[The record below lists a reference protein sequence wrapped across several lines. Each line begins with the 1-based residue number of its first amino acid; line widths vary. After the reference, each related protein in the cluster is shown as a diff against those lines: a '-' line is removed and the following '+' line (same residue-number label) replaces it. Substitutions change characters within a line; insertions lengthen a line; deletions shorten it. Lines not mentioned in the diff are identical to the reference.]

1 MVPIFD
7 ETIGSPDAIASTRV
21 NPNCSCQ
28 VRIRPALLT
37 RTLGE
42 QNTLHSAYIEANLDL
57 DTYPVYSI
65 LDPVFFNFLILDSN
79 VPLPTM
85 LNLISDLSADSFSNA
100 ARSVVIHLF
109 GSRFPTNNILSELSL
124 DSL

>member
-37 RTLGE
+37 CTLGE

-57 DTYPVYSI
+57 GTYPIYSI
-65 LDPVFFNFLILDSN
+65 FLILDSN

-85 LNLISDLSADSFSNA
+85 INLISDLSADSFSNA
-100 ARSVVIHLF
+100 PRSIVIPLF

-124 DSL
+124 DSLKLSRRI